1 MAAGHGAVFVVT
13 PNAADGEVA
22 LELLARHGIAA
33 RRGADVRAL
42 VQALAIEGTPDAG
55 VGCAVLVEES
65 LLEEDLPLLREALES
80 QPPWRDLPLVVV
92 AREPAQLGEAVTQAF
107 PQSASVTLLAR
118 PLSAVTLVSAVQAGL
133 RATRRQLEVAGL
145 IAERERA
152 VRSRDEFLAML
163 AHELRNPL
171 APIRNAVELQHTLE
185 HHNPLFAKTRDILER
200 QSAHLSRLV
209 DDLVDVARLE
219 RGKMALQRVRVDLN
233 ALVAAA
239 IEAALPNV
247 KARGH
252 QVHIDLCA
260 EPLALDAD
268 PTRIEQIVAN
278 LLTNAAKF
286 TTRPDVIRVATRSER
301 ERALVEVRDPGV
313 GFAAGHGEALFGLF
327 VQGEQTLA
335 RSLGGL
341 GIGLTIAR
349 RLAELHGGSIDAA
362 SDGPGRGATFTVR
375 LPLALQTAIAGP
387 ANAPVLAREPAHG
400 APRRVLVIED
410 SHDIRETMRLLLTQ
424 WGHDVAI
431 AASGEEGLES
441 IARER
446 PDVAIIDIGLP
457 GINGYEVARR
467 IRAMP
472 GTLAVRLIALTGY
485 GQPADGRRARE
496 SGFDEHLLK
505 PLAPELLRTAV
516 AGEGEATRAESL
528 PR

>member
-1 MAAGHGAVFVVT
+1 MAAEPVAVFVTT
-13 PNAADGEVA
+13 PNASDGEVA

-33 RRGADVRAL
+33 RRGADL
-42 VQALAIEGTPDAG
+42 CALAAALDEGL
-55 VGCAVLVEES
+55 GCAVLVEEA
-65 LLEEDLPLLREALES
+65 LVEEELPLLREALER
-80 QPPWRDLPLVVV
+80 QPPWRDLPLVVL
-92 AREPAQLGEAVTQAF
+92 AREPALLGEALSRAF
-107 PQSASVTLLAR
+107 SQSANVTLLAR

-133 RATRRQLEVAGL
+133 RATRRQLEVAEL

-171 APIRNAVELQHTLE
+171 APIRNAVELQQTLV
-185 HHNPLFAKTRDILER
+185 HDNPLFGKTREILER
-200 QSAHLSRLV
+200 QSAHLTRMV

-219 RGKMALQRVRVDLN
+219 RGKMALQRAPVELN
-233 ALVAAA
+233 GVVASA
-239 IEAALPNV
+239 IEAALPQV
-247 KARGH
+247 QARGH
-252 QVHIDLCA
+252 QVQIDLCA
-260 EPLALDAD
+260 EPLVLDAD

-286 TTRPDVIRVATRSER
+286 TARPDVIRVATRR
-301 ERALVEVRDPGV
+301 EGRRALVEVRDRGA
-313 GFAAGHGEALFGLF
+313 GFAAGEGEALFGLF

-335 RSLGGL
+335 RSQGGL

-362 SDGPGRGATFTVR
+362 SEGPGRGATFSVR
-375 LPLALQTAIAGP
+375 LPLALQAKAGP
-387 ANAPVLAREPAHG
+387 AEKAPARQFAQG
-400 APRRVLVIED
+400 ARKRVLVVED
-410 SHDIRETMRLLLTQ
+410 SDDIRETMRLLLTQ

-441 IARER
+441 VSRER

-472 GTLAVRLIALTGY
+472 DASTMRLIALTGY
-485 GQPADGRRARE
+485 GQPADGKRARE

-505 PLAPELLRTAV
+505 PLAPEALRATV
-516 AGEGEATRAESL
+516 AAGASPAAA
-528 PR
+528 

>member
-1 MAAGHGAVFVVT
+1 MGAEPAVVFVVT

-33 RRGADVRAL
+33 ARGADL
-42 VQALAIEGTPDAG
+42 GALAAALDAG
-55 VGCAVLVEES
+55 VACAVLVEEA
-65 LLEEDLPLLREALES
+65 LLEEELPLLREALER

-92 AREPAQLGEAVTQAF
+92 AREPAQLGEAVAQAF

-118 PLSAVTLVSAVQAGL
+118 PLSAVTLLSAVQAGL
-133 RATRRQLEVAGL
+133 RATRRQYEVAGL

-152 VRSRDEFLAML
+152 LRSRDEFLAML

-171 APIRNAVELQHTLE
+171 APIRNAVQLQQMLAH
-185 HHNPLFAKTRDILER
+185 PDPVFGKTREILER

-219 RGKMALQRVRVDLN
+219 RGKMALQRSRIELN

-239 IEAALPNV
+239 VEAALPQV
-247 KARGH
+247 QARGH
-252 QVHIDLCA
+252 QVQIDLCA

-268 PTRIEQIVAN
+268 PTRIEQVVAN

-286 TTRPDVIRVATRSER
+286 TERPDVIRVATRR
-301 ERALVEVRDPGV
+301 DGDQALVEVRDRGA
-313 GFAAGHGEALFGLF
+313 GFAPGSGEALFGLF

-349 RLAELHGGSIDAA
+349 RIAELHGGSIAAA
-362 SDGPGRGATFTVR
+362 SEGPGRGATFSVR
-375 LPLALQTAIAGP
+375 LPLAAGP
-387 ANAPVLAREPAHG
+387 VEAAAPADPGARDA
-400 APRRVLVIED
+400 RKRVLVIDD
-410 SHDIRETMRLLLTQ
+410 SDDIRETMRLLLTQ
-424 WGHDVAI
+424 WGHEVAI

-441 IARER
+441 ISRKR

-457 GINGYEVARR
+457 GISGYEVAQR
-467 IRAMP
+467 IRGMPDASAM
-472 GTLAVRLIALTGY
+472 RLIALTGY

-496 SGFDEHLLK
+496 AGFDEHLLK
-505 PLAPELLRTAV
+505 PLAPGALRATV
-516 AGEGEATRAESL
+516 AATSEP
-528 PR
+528 PRGTVAPAGFK